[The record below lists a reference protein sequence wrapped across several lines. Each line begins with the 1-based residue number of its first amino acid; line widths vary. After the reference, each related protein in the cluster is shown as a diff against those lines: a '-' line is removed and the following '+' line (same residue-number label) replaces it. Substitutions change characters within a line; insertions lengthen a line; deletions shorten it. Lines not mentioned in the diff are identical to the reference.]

1 MAVRVAQ
8 GRIVVGSGASRKIIT
23 PGTLFKTEDYGLDD
37 KAVKD
42 LDASGAVRR
51 RLDDVRPAM
60 EAEEAEVEEDE
71 DDAAAAE
78 AAAAAPKPKVKP
90 GRKPKASEDLDL

>member
-8 GRIVVGSGASRKIIT
+8 GRIVVGSGASRRVIA

-60 EAEEAEVEEDE
+60 AAEAEAEVEEDE
-71 DDAAAAE
+71 DEAAVAAAAV
-78 AAAAAPKPKVKP
+78 KPKAKG
-90 GRKPKASEDLDL
+90 GRKPRASEDLDL